1 MTQYRVLQ
9 GIDYPPNK
17 RAEAG
22 DVVNDLPA
30 SSVKWLLEVGAIED
44 ASKPKSE
51 PKGEIGEEPLVEE
64 PVVEPVTE
72 APIVEAP
79 VEPVVEA
86 EGFDPDAKDGDGDG
100 FLQDGTP
107 HQRPVEETE

>member
-44 ASKPKSE
+44 A
-51 PKGEIGEEPLVEE
+51 
-64 PVVEPVTE
+64 
-72 APIVEAP
+72 
-79 VEPVVEA
+79 
-86 EGFDPDAKDGDGDG
+86 F
-100 FLQDGTP
+100 
-107 HQRPVEETE
+107 